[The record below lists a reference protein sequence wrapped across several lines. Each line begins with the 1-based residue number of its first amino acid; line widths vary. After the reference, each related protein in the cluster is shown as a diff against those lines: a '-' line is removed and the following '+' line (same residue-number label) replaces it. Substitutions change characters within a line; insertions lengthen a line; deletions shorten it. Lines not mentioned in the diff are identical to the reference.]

1 MNTVISSYLGGKP
14 IEVPISMVRKL
25 LPREVPGVQVDLPEH
40 AAQKEPL
47 TLYKVSERQYVK
59 DELDRLYE
67 QLVERSTGKYVVK
80 DGKMVFKRGSDGVYH
95 SERMQELWE
104 EEAAR
109 LREKFGALVAEK
121 AAKAGPGVPVLRR
134 PGEYVPGAALLQ
146 TVPKTKRAM
155 EKLDLALIPLDEDN
169 PERSIEPLL
178 YKGDVTG
185 STFNKAVKPKL
196 QILLSLKDDLPKGTM
211 TTAAVNM
218 VKSFAMSNLPG
229 FLPVYSSVTRQ
240 FAPADGKFHMEYEA
254 NLPSQREAKENL
266 IYGIRTWNAFV
277 QDLKNNVAPTI
288 AFGNL
293 QSRLQVAANEIHR
306 KREEQNLRFA
316 NEAKKERY
324 AEESGTME
332 GLEGVAAMEFG
343 PRRHRRSGWMT

>member
-1 MNTVISSYLGGKP
+1 
-14 IEVPISMVRKL
+14 
-25 LPREVPGVQVDLPEH
+25 
-40 AAQKEPL
+40 
-47 TLYKVSERQYVK
+47 
-59 DELDRLYE
+59 
-67 QLVERSTGKYVVK
+67 
-80 DGKMVFKRGSDGVYH
+80 
-95 SERMQELWE
+95 
-104 EEAAR
+104 
-109 LREKFGALVAEK
+109 
-121 AAKAGPGVPVLRR
+121 
-134 PGEYVPGAALLQ
+134 
-146 TVPKTKRAM
+146 M